1 MRTEL
6 LDVGIF
12 SGFNTRQQACL
23 SRRFSVRFLCHA
35 PFVAFLYHRNKRISC
50 KSLQSKHITRW
61 ACKGKNH
68 QGQTG
73 KNIQHRGMDRRKLQI
88 KHICRS
94 EGTFTAIDTRSCLR
108 IYFPPQKCATQTS
121 TLHFH
126 IKPLTENH
134 SVMDSTLNS
143 VVLNENARL
152 NPAFDQ
158 WELNMTHAYHEG
170 LEATGFEPPGAPPVL
185 VKPQEKPRDNR
196 HCL

>member
-1 MRTEL
+1 
-6 LDVGIF
+6 
-12 SGFNTRQQACL
+12 
-23 SRRFSVRFLCHA
+23 
-35 PFVAFLYHRNKRISC
+35 
-50 KSLQSKHITRW
+50 
-61 ACKGKNH
+61 
-68 QGQTG
+68 
-73 KNIQHRGMDRRKLQI
+73 MDRRKLQI

-108 IYFPPQKCATQTS
+108 IYFPPQK
-121 TLHFH
+121 
-126 IKPLTENH
+126 
-134 SVMDSTLNS
+134 
-143 VVLNENARL
+143 L